1 MTTGVVIEPLDV
13 LLFRDGKPFSAG
25 ADHLARSVFPP
36 FPSTFAGFIRSRLYL
51 DAGKNWKR
59 AQEMFGNLG
68 GPHDYG
74 DFRLRGAFLRMQG
87 VDYVP
92 TPGDC
97 VRTKARTGAQLDG
110 PLAILSP
117 VAEWPVDGLKS
128 NFPDP
133 ELRPLRPSV
142 AGAFEPVRGF
152 VSIAELFRSSLLGET
167 PREIAAEEHFVQR
180 EPRMAIGMDRG
191 RKVASDQLLYAV
203 EFLRL
208 KPEVGF
214 LAAFEGVQ
222 WPGTIGLDTFGGER
236 RPVRWNKEVS
246 WTSPASHEVAQ
257 RIADTRRL
265 KLVLLTPAIFN
276 EGWRPGRRFAEI
288 LDDAGLKVRLI
299 AAAVDRPAFVGGFDL
314 AANKPKS
321 IRAAVPAGS
330 VYFYEIENGDPLS
343 LMSTWNLQA
352 VSDLDWEAGM
362 GISAVGTWTPAPLN
376 RGKS

>member
-59 AQEMFGNLG
+59 AGKMFGNLG

-117 VAEWPVDGLKS
+117 VPRPVDGLKS
-128 NFPDP
+128 NFPDR

-142 AGAFEPVRGF
+142 AGAFEP
-152 VSIAELFRSSLLGET
+152 
-167 PREIAAEEHFVQR
+167 
-180 EPRMAIGMDRG
+180 
-191 RKVASDQLLYAV
+191 
-203 EFLRL
+203 
-208 KPEVGF
+208 
-214 LAAFEGVQ
+214 
-222 WPGTIGLDTFGGER
+222 FGD
-236 RPVRWNKEVS
+236 S
-246 WTSPASHEVAQ
+246 
-257 RIADTRRL
+257 
-265 KLVLLTPAIFN
+265 F
-276 EGWRPGRRFAEI
+276 
-288 LDDAGLKVRLI
+288 
-299 AAAVDRPAFVGGFDL
+299 
-314 AANKPKS
+314 
-321 IRAAVPAGS
+321 
-330 VYFYEIENGDPLS
+330 PL
-343 LMSTWNLQA
+343 
-352 VSDLDWEAGM
+352 
-362 GISAVGTWTPAPLN
+362 P
-376 RGKS
+376 

>member
-1 MTTGVVIEPLDV
+1 MTTEVVIEPLDV

-36 FPSTFAGFIRSRLYL
+36 FPSTLAGFIRSRLYL
-51 DAGKNWKR
+51 GAGKNWKR
-59 AQEMFGNLG
+59 AREMFGNLG

-74 DFRLRGAFLRMQG
+74 DFRMRGAFLRKQG

-92 TPGDC
+92 VPRDC
-97 VRTKARTGAQLDG
+97 VRTKTGTGAQLDS

-117 VAEWPVDGLKS
+117 VAGWPVEGLKT
-128 NFPDP
+128 NFPHP

-142 AGAFEPVRGF
+142 AGAFEAVPGF
-152 VSIAELFRSSLLGET
+152 ISIAELFRSSLLGET
-167 PREIAAEEHFVQR
+167 PGEIAAEEHFVQR
-180 EPRMAIGMDRG
+180 EPRIAIGMDRG
-191 RKVASDQLLYAV
+191 RRVAGDQLLYAV

-214 LAAFEGVQ
+214 LAAFDGVL

-236 RPVRWNKEVS
+236 RPVRWNTGGS
-246 WTSPASHEVAQ
+246 WTSPASHTLAQ

-288 LDDAGLKVRLI
+288 LDNAGLKVRLI

-314 AANKPKS
+314 SANKPKS
-321 IRAAVPAGS
+321 IRAAVPAGG
-330 VYFYEIENGDPLS
+330 VYFYEIEDGDPLS
-343 LMSTWNLQA
+343 LMSTWDLRA

-362 GISAVGTWTPAPLN
+362 GISAVGTWIPASPN
-376 RGKS
+376 GGRS